1 MNSILRVWK
10 TLAVL
15 LFALS
20 SSSAQDDAYDWRQ
33 GRELHP
39 GIRFIRIEANQ
50 PRKMVVHGTRVDA
63 WMPDMRLRTTPR
75 RAEWIEGK
83 SETDRQTTRDFLRR
97 SRSAGRNMVLAVN
110 ADAFSPWPVPYD
122 QSTPT
127 DLLGLAVSDGAA
139 VSRGAGSPS
148 LLELK
153 TGALRIAAT
162 TPDTDLANVQNAVSG
177 FALCL
182 DNGQP
187 IDGGT
192 DLHPRT
198 GLGLSEDHRY
208 LVLVAIDGRQPN
220 SRGATT
226 QELGKWLKYFGA
238 HCGISMDGGGSTSL
252 AWWDVESGDADKC
265 RLLNRPVG
273 NGANA
278 QMLSAEQFKPTER
291 ANGNNL
297 GVVVDIPRT
306 THDANLYL
314 FICRACCTKTA
325 SFDFGTA

>member
-1 MNSILRVWK
+1 MHSILRVWK

-15 LFALS
+15 LFAFS

-153 TGALRIAAT
+153 IIPESLEVLRA
-162 TPDTDLANVQNAVSG
+162 S
-177 FALCL
+177 
-182 DNGQP
+182 
-187 IDGGT
+187 
-192 DLHPRT
+192 
-198 GLGLSEDHRY
+198 
-208 LVLVAIDGRQPN
+208 
-220 SRGATT
+220 
-226 QELGKWLKYFGA
+226 
-238 HCGISMDGGGSTSL
+238 
-252 AWWDVESGDADKC
+252 
-265 RLLNRPVG
+265 
-273 NGANA
+273 
-278 QMLSAEQFKPTER
+278 
-291 ANGNNL
+291 NL
-297 GVVVDIPRT
+297 GCPVTLNNPLCAPARAYADAVRRLKGETVAMSIPTDRKSLINKRFT
-306 THDANLYL
+306 R
-314 FICRACCTKTA
+314 RAA
-325 SFDFGTA
+325 